1 MACSI
6 ERHGSGAPRSIETA
20 PETQLIRQFFTDLG
34 AARTDVV
41 LGIGDDA
48 ALLRVAAGEDLVL
61 TTDALV
67 EGVHF
72 LAGASARSLGHRVL
86 AVNLSDIA
94 AMGAI
99 PNWALLA
106 LNLPRVDEVWLRNF
120 ASGFGELAR
129 AHAVALVGGNVSR
142 GPLSLT
148 VAMAGTVPSGQGL
161 RRDRARSG
169 DALYVSGT
177 VGDASAWLKCGRGEL
192 TPSARAAE
200 FLQRRF
206 EYPTPRM
213 ALGAGLLGLA
223 SACIDVSDG
232 LYADALRLL
241 LASGCGARIEL
252 PQLPV
257 SWALRDALGDRA
269 WQQALEGGEDYELC
283 FTAPESAH
291 AAIAALAVRT
301 ATPIAQIGRL
311 RDATGI
317 ELVMNKSV
325 MQFSP
330 LGFDHFRS

>member
-1 MACSI
+1 MT
-6 ERHGSGAPRSIETA
+6 GSIETSS
-20 PETQLIRQFFTDLG
+20 ETQLIRRFFADLG
-34 AARTDVV
+34 VARSDVV

-48 ALLRVAAGEDLVL
+48 ALLRVAAGRDLVL

-72 LAGASARSLGHRVL
+72 LAGASAHSLGHRAL

-94 AMGAI
+94 AMGAT
-99 PNWALLA
+99 PSWALLA
-106 LNLPRVDEVWLRNF
+106 LNLPQADEAWLQGF

-129 AHAVALVGGNVSR
+129 AHGVALVGGNVSR

-177 VGDASAWLKCGRGEL
+177 VGDASAWLRCGRGEL
-192 TPSARAAE
+192 RSSARAAE
-200 FLQRRF
+200 FLQQRF

-223 SACIDVSDG
+223 SACVDVSDG
-232 LYADALRLL
+232 LYADAQRLL
-241 LASGCGARIEL
+241 LAAGVGAQIEL
-252 PQLPV
+252 SQLPV
-257 SWALRDALGDRA
+257 SWALREVLRDRA

-283 FTAPESAH
+283 FTAPEVRH
-291 AAIAALAVRT
+291 GAIAALAAQT
-301 ATPIAQIGRL
+301 GTPIAQIGQI
-311 RDATGI
+311 RDGSAI
-317 ELVMNKSV
+317 ELVLNKSV

>member
-1 MACSI
+1 MT
-6 ERHGSGAPRSIETA
+6 RSIDTS
-20 PETQLIRQFFTDLG
+20 PETQLIRQFFADLG
-34 AARTDVV
+34 VARTDVV

-48 ALLRVAAGEDLVL
+48 ALLRVAAGQDLVL

-72 LAGASARSLGHRVL
+72 LAGAPAHSLGHRVL

-94 AMGAI
+94 AMGAT

-106 LNLPRVDEVWLRNF
+106 MNLPRADEAWLGGF
-120 ASGFGELAR
+120 AAGFGELAR
-129 AHAVALVGGNVSR
+129 AHGVALVGGNLTR

-161 RRDRARSG
+161 RRDRARPG

-177 VGDASAWLKCGRGEL
+177 VGDASAWLRCGRGEL
-192 TPSARAAE
+192 RASAQAAQ

-206 EYPTPRM
+206 EYPAPRM

-232 LYADALRLL
+232 LYADAQRLL
-241 LASGCGARIEL
+241 QASGCGARIEL

-257 SWALRDALGDRA
+257 SWALSEVMGDQA

-283 FTAPESAH
+283 FTAPEERH
-291 AAIAALAVRT
+291 AEIVALAAQTGTR
-301 ATPIAQIGRL
+301 IAQIGRL
-311 RDATGI
+311 SEDSAI

>member
-1 MACSI
+1 MTGSI
-6 ERHGSGAPRSIETA
+6 DTIS
-20 PETQLIRQFFTDLG
+20 ETQLIRRFFADLG
-34 AARTDVV
+34 VARADVV

-48 ALLRVAAGEDLVL
+48 ALLRVAAGKDLVL

-72 LAGASARSLGHRVL
+72 LAGASAHSLGHRAL

-94 AMGAI
+94 AMGAV
-99 PNWALLA
+99 PAWALLA
-106 LNLPRVDEVWLRNF
+106 LNLPRADEAWLRDF
-120 ASGFGELAR
+120 AAGFGELAR
-129 AHAVALVGGNVSR
+129 AHGVALVGGNVSR

-148 VAMAGTVPSGQGL
+148 VAMAGTVPGGQGV
-161 RRDRARSG
+161 RRDGARSG

-192 TPSARAAE
+192 QGSAPAAR
-200 FLQRRF
+200 FLQQRF

-232 LYADALRLL
+232 LYADAQRLL
-241 LASGCGARIEL
+241 LACGCGAQIEL
-252 PQLPV
+252 SQLPV
-257 SWALRDALGDRA
+257 SWALREVLGDRA

-283 FTAPESAH
+283 FTAPEARH
-291 AAIAALAVRT
+291 AAIVAMAAQT
-301 ATPIAQIGRL
+301 GTPIAQIGRI
-311 RDATGI
+311 RDGSAI
-317 ELVMNKSV
+317 ELVLNKSV